1 MFVKHLEEIRGVVD
15 VESTWHTV
23 LARFG
28 KLRRAT
34 EHLVVMELEDGCGY
48 RCVDGSD
55 GVKLKYSYKDEVPIM
70 NKKKYNQEQVSL
82 VIDKYQK
89 LKNYSGVK
97 RLISTQNNLNI
108 SLPTIKKMVAGE
120 YWNHW

>member
-1 MFVKHLEEIRGVVD
+1 LE
-15 VESTWHTV
+15 
-23 LARFG
+23 
-28 KLRRAT
+28 
-34 EHLVVMELEDGCGY
+34 
-48 RCVDGSD
+48 
-55 GVKLKYSYKDEVPIM
+55 GVKLKYSRIKEPLIV

-120 YWNHW
+120 Y